1 MRHGISGRKFNRP
14 SAHRKSMFANLAKSL
29 IQFEQIKTTVPKA
42 KDLRPIVEKLVTL
55 GKKNT
60 LHARRQLISKL
71 GSNETATKLLDVL
84 AKRYA
89 DRPGGYLRIIKA
101 GYRYGDNAPMAY
113 IEFIDRD
120 PAAKPKGEK
129 EVVAD
134 EDMAPATATA

>member
-60 LHARRQLISKL
+60 LHARRQLIAKL

-129 EVVAD
+129 QVSMD
-134 EDMAPATATA
+134 EDMVPATATA

>member
-1 MRHGISGRKFNRP
+1 M
-14 SAHRKSMFANLAKSL
+14 
-29 IQFEQIKTTVPKA
+29 
-42 KDLRPIVEKLVTL
+42 
-55 GKKNT
+55 
-60 LHARRQLISKL
+60 HARRQLISKL

-120 PAAKPKGEK
+120 PSAKPKGEK
-129 EVVAD
+129 EVSAD
-134 EDMAPATATA
+134 QETMPAAATA

>member
-1 MRHGISGRKFNRP
+1 MRHGISGRKFSRP
-14 SAHRKSMFANLAKSL
+14 SAHRQAMFANLAKSL

-71 GSNETATKLLDVL
+71 GSNETASKLLDVL

-89 DRPGGYLRIIKA
+89 DRAGGYLRIIKA

-129 EVVAD
+129 EASSS
-134 EDMAPATATA
+134 EEEMPAATA

>member
-120 PAAKPKGEK
+120 PAAKPKGVK
-129 EVVAD
+129 EDVSGD
-134 EDMAPATATA
+134 EDMPAAI